1 MRKFFLL
8 LWKAESRKSEKKW
21 CCSWW
26 LLGWFFFAVI
36 RLCPHSQF
44 YLSFQFYVDTESV
57 LFFLFVWV
65 LFLFS
70 VHKCVLYRDLVFF
83 SSALYSKYTLNVIWV
98 GWKRI
103 KEERREKNERICFGN
118 FNVIRFVVD
127 TLYHCQRL
135 HSIENKRNTMYL
147 QRNSHSLARN
157 EKKIVNVQNE
167 STKNGKKMK
176 KIEWTMHDMQI
187 VLKEFTSCYIFLL
200 ALYYFLF
207 FRFFRFGFFR
217 FLFHKKNNKLREK
230 MSQKTHTTQKCLDVC
245 QSTRKW
251 QKKCSLMDLF
261 FSIWK

>member
-135 HSIENKRNTMYL
+135 HSIENKRNIYNETVTHLHATKKKLLMYKMKAQKMEKRWKRL
-147 QRNSHSLARN
+147 NERCTICKLYWRSSLLVTFSCWHC
-157 EKKIVNVQNE
+157 IIFFSSVFFVLDFFGFC
-167 STKNGKKMK
+167 STKKTINYGKK
-176 KIEWTMHDMQI
+176 
-187 VLKEFTSCYIFLL
+187 C
-200 ALYYFLF
+200 
-207 FRFFRFGFFR
+207 
-217 FLFHKKNNKLREK
+217 HKKR
-230 MSQKTHTTQKCLDVC
+230 TQHKSVLMYVRALEND
-245 QSTRKW
+245 
-251 QKKCSLMDLF
+251 KKNVV
-261 FSIWK
+261 